1 MSDLR
6 IRSATAARA
15 QAASVVC
22 GECMDWTLVQAGP
35 NVAELRVPKICAA
48 ELPRIRGVD
57 ATVSSGG
64 FTHG

>member
-22 GECMDWTLVQAGP
+22 GVMDLTIGQAGP
-35 NVAELRVPKICAA
+35 NVAELLA
-48 ELPRIRGVD
+48 PRIRATESPRIRRVD
-57 ATVSSGG
+57 ATVSLGG